1 MEDRSVPRSKRGE
14 GRTISPLEAVGC
26 IVGLGAFGVLGFFVY
41 WGLWLPAIFTL
52 LLIWFL
58 FWLQKSLKGRSQ

>member
-1 MEDRSVPRSKRGE
+1 MKKIARSLREHRE
-14 GRTISPLEAVGC
+14 LI
-26 IVGLGAFGVLGFFVY
+26 GVSALALLGFFVY

-58 FWLQKSLKGRSQ
+58 FWLGKHSK